1 MADEDERR
9 RTQQIAIVT
18 ILEAKTHYQ
27 VLSLSSTASQDEI
40 RNSYIYVPFSFSF
53 NFHFYSFHFIHLNF
67 FFFSIKLSRLVHPD
81 KW

>member
-27 VLSLSSTASQDEI
+27 VLSLSPTASQDEI
-40 RNSYIYVPFSFSF
+40 RNSYIYVPFSFF
-53 NFHFYSFHFIHLNF
+53 FLLTFIFILF
-67 FFFSIKLSRLVHPD
+67 ILFI
-81 KW
+81 